1 MSESMEEERIWNA
14 REAMER
20 TLVLHDLTSNMLT
33 PYLNRCFAGTAE
45 VAFATRYEHEYDYY
59 VFTRFYSIVEFH
71 TRADAENVLQKYNGT
86 VMPDFEHC
94 FRMEWATSSS
104 YPKIEGEGPLNEED
118 PDYTTLH
125 ISNLDPDISISLL
138 RTHFQQ
144 TGTIVNIKISPKE
157 KCGSIQYAYRSF
169 AIAAAKCYANACY
182 NRQRFSLRVNGH
194 TPTKQLP
201 FSLSAFSHGIFV
213 KGKSMA
219 SANPIS
225 SVDDDVFTGAQPEP
239 PSSLPSTLSLHSPSL
254 KLQSLSPEVNYD
266 HLEKSDDEPD
276 SKKARVESPTD
287 DEYEYTLADAE
298 ADYYALFDMD
308 FIDYD

>member
-1 MSESMEEERIWNA
+1 
-14 REAMER
+14 
-20 TLVLHDLTSNMLT
+20 MLT

-45 VAFATRYEHEYDYY
+45 APPPPFPLSLLPSFQIRNPNY
-59 VFTRFYSIVEFH
+59 VLWLLRPAMSTSTTTTCSLVFIQSLSFILVPM
-71 TRADAENVLQKYNGT
+71 L
-86 VMPDFEHC
+86 
-94 FRMEWATSSS
+94 RMFFKNTMEQLCQ
-104 YPKIEGEGPLNEED
+104 ILN
-118 PDYTTLH
+118 TASGWSGQLHLH

-266 HLEKSDDEPD
+266 HMEKSDDEPD

>member
-1 MSESMEEERIWNA
+1 MPESMEEEKIWNA

-45 VAFATRYEHEYDYY
+45 APPPPFPLSLLPSFQIRNPNY
-59 VFTRFYSIVEFH
+59 VLWLLRPAMSTSTTTTCSLVFIQSLSFILVPM
-71 TRADAENVLQKYNGT
+71 L
-86 VMPDFEHC
+86 
-94 FRMEWATSSS
+94 RMFFKNTMEQLCQ
-104 YPKIEGEGPLNEED
+104 ILN
-118 PDYTTLH
+118 TASGWSGQLHLH

-194 TPTKQLP
+194 TPTKQL
-201 FSLSAFSHGIFV
+201 
-213 KGKSMA
+213 
-219 SANPIS
+219 
-225 SVDDDVFTGAQPEP
+225 
-239 PSSLPSTLSLHSPSL
+239 
-254 KLQSLSPEVNYD
+254 QSLSPEVNYD
-266 HLEKSDDEPD
+266 HMEKSHDEPD

-287 DEYEYTLADAE
+287 DECEYTLADAK